1 MALLVI
7 ELHAGTLTYV
17 VNWLILLDY
26 RLLLVVNNFHMVLLV
41 LLFAKVVIKVPIG
54 HAPALG
60 LATGRAVLF
69 NYQRVVL
76 VTVRLLQVNQ
86 VLLANVQALYVI
98 LVVLRAE
105 VEVAFNLIITILF
118 GLAIAAV
125 SLYVVVH
132 CFYLGC

>member
-54 HAPALG
+54 HAPALR